1 MSDQSPNVSSPI
13 SDRIDAFCRQRRVQA
28 SSLIV
33 TIFGDAVLPRGG
45 RVWLGS
51 LIQLLEPMQLNERL
65 VRTSVFRLVKDGWLS
80 AETVGRRANYALS
93 PWGRRR
99 FEEASSQIYAAHAPV
114 WDKRWRMM
122 LVVGELSTRQREQLR
137 RTLFWKGFGLIGP
150 NCFIHPGVQLGEV
163 IDALS
168 AEGLQALLPQLVPMM
183 AEDFQSAHAAS
194 DADLVTRAWDLS
206 ALGQSYAD
214 FVQMYSPI
222 LAHARTVSVADDE
235 QAFLLRMLLI
245 HDYRRLLLRDPELP
259 DALLPRDWSG
269 RLARVLCKELYKQLE
284 AASERY
290 LDQILRLAD
299 GAHLQGDPFLS
310 ARFSEAHLSPLIKT
324 QAHAST

>member
-1 MSDQSPNVSSPI
+1 VSNPI
-13 SDRIDAFCRQRRVQA
+13 SERIDAFCRQRRVQA

-80 AETVGRRANYALS
+80 AETVGRRANYALT

-99 FEEASSQIYAAHAPV
+99 FEEASSQIYAACAPV

-214 FVQMYSPI
+214 FVAMYSPI
-222 LAHARTVSVADDE
+222 LAHAQAVSVTDDE

-259 DALLPRDWSG
+259 DALLPKDWSG
-269 RLARVLCKELYKQLE
+269 RQARELCKELYKQIE

-290 LDQILRLAD
+290 LDKTLQLAD
-299 GAHLQGDPFLS
+299 GPMLARDS
-310 ARFSEAHLSPLIKT
+310 AVGERFV
-324 QAHAST
+324 

>member
-1 MSDQSPNVSSPI
+1 MVNPI

-80 AETVGRRANYALS
+80 AETVGRRANYALT

-99 FEEASSQIYAAHAPV
+99 FEEASSQIYAARAPV

-122 LVVGELSTRQREQLR
+122 LVVGELSSRQREQLR

-168 AEGLQALLPQLVPMM
+168 AEGLQALLPNLVPMM

-214 FVQMYSPI
+214 FVAMYSPI
-222 LAHARTVSVADDE
+222 LAHARAVSVADDE

-259 DALLPRDWSG
+259 DALLPKDWSG
-269 RLARVLCKELYKQLE
+269 RQARALCKELYKQIE
-284 AASERY
+284 VPSERY
-290 LDQILRLAD
+290 LDKTLQLANGPMLVRD
-299 GAHLQGDPFLS
+299 S
-310 ARFSEAHLSPLIKT
+310 AVGERFV
-324 QAHAST
+324 

>member
-1 MSDQSPNVSSPI
+1 VSNPI

-80 AETVGRRANYALS
+80 AETVGRRANYALT

-99 FEEASSQIYAAHAPV
+99 FEEASSQIYAARAPV

-168 AEGLQALLPQLVPMM
+168 AEGLQALLPHLVPMM
-183 AEDFQSAHAAS
+183 AEDVQSAQAAS

-206 ALGQSYAD
+206 ALGQSYAE
-214 FVQMYSPI
+214 FVAMYSPI
-222 LAHARTVSVADDE
+222 LAHAQEVSVADDE

-259 DALLPRDWSG
+259 DALLPKDWSG
-269 RLARVLCKELYKQLE
+269 RQARALCKELYIQIE

-290 LDQILRLAD
+290 LDKTLQLAD
-299 GAHLQGDPFLS
+299 GHMLARDS
-310 ARFSEAHLSPLIKT
+310 ALGERFAG
-324 QAHAST
+324 

>member
-1 MSDQSPNVSSPI
+1 MVNPI
-13 SDRIDAFCRQRRVQA
+13 SGRIDAFCRQRRVQA

-51 LIQLLEPMQLNERL
+51 LIHLLEPMQLNERL

-80 AETVGRRANYALS
+80 AETVGRRANYALT

-99 FEEASSQIYAAHAPV
+99 FEEASSQIYAAQAPV

-183 AEDFQSAHAAS
+183 AEDFQSAPAAS
-194 DADLVTRAWDLS
+194 DVDLVTRAWDLS
-206 ALGQSYAD
+206 ALGQSYAE
-214 FVQMYSPI
+214 FVAMYAPI
-222 LAHARTVSVADDE
+222 LAHAQAVSVTDDE

-259 DALLPRDWSG
+259 DALLPKDWSG
-269 RLARVLCKELYKQLE
+269 RQARALCKELYKQIE

-290 LDQILRLAD
+290 LDKTLQLAD
-299 GAHLQGDPFLS
+299 GPML
-310 ARFSEAHLSPLIKT
+310 ARDSGVGERFV
-324 QAHAST
+324 